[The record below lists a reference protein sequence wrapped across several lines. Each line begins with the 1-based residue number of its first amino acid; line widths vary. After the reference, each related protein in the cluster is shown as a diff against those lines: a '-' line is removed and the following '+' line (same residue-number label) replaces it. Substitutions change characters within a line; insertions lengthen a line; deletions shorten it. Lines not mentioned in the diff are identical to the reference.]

1 MAMNRHVQTSPGGS
15 LGRTL
20 PAAGEDRLW
29 PGARR
34 FARNRLALVSLLFL
48 LALAAA
54 TLFAPLVA
62 PAHYA
67 TDDLLAAYERPG
79 EGFVLGA
86 DFMGRDILSRLIY
99 GARVSLS
106 VAMMGAL
113 LSFAIGVAYGVTAGH
128 VGGRWDALMMRA
140 VDVLYALPT
149 LVVIILIMVY
159 FRAGQPEQFTGLKA
173 LLYAWDDA
181 LGGMLFIFVGIGLTS
196 WLQMARVARGETLA
210 IKGRDY
216 VQSALALGISNQRL
230 MLRHML
236 PNLLGPC
243 IVLESATIPAYILT
257 EAFLSFIGLGVNPPM
272 PSWGAMIN
280 EGYQAMRAYPHV
292 ILWPVLALTATVL
305 AFNFLGDGLRDALDP
320 RLAD

>member
-1 MAMNRHVQTSPGGS
+1 
-15 LGRTL
+15 
-20 PAAGEDRLW
+20 
-29 PGARR
+29 
-34 FARNRLALVSLLFL
+34 
-48 LALAAA
+48 
-54 TLFAPLVA
+54 
-62 PAHYA
+62 
-67 TDDLLAAYERPG
+67 
-79 EGFVLGA
+79 
-86 DFMGRDILSRLIY
+86 
-99 GARVSLS
+99 
-106 VAMMGAL
+106 MGAL
-113 LSFAIGVAYGVTAGH
+113 LSFVIGVTYGVTAGH

-230 MLRHML
+230 MLRHIL

-257 EAFLSFIGLGVNPPM
+257 EAFLSFLGLGVQAPIA
-272 PSWGAMIN
+272 SWGTMANDGLSAMN
-280 EGYQAMRAYPHV
+280 YYPWR
-292 ILWPVLALTATVL
+292 LFFPVAFISGTML
-305 AFNFLGDGLRDALDP
+305 AFNLVGDGLHDALDP
-320 RLAD
+320 RLRK